1 MSHDAPAGGVL
12 QSYVDKW
19 LAVQPQQ
26 RVALVFVDPRRY
38 PGHVA
43 LAALEQELLAAAY
56 GIHEP
61 QVAVAKLNWWAEEL
75 AGAATSGG
83 RHPLSKVL
91 FDDQRAQAVPQERWL
106 APVLAAM
113 EQLED
118 TTAVDFS
125 AQVATAGRLHG
136 AFAALETA
144 WWFGEGASSLR
155 AARCA
160 TLAHLLHAL
169 RRLHDDAELSQLP
182 LPMARLARYGLSRGE
197 LRQPGQA
204 RSQAIKA
211 QLADLQAA
219 WREAAGW
226 PGPLS
231 VFRALESR
239 QHVALARRAARAAE
253 PLAVLQKGSSGSTL
267 ADTFAAWHVAR
278 AWRRHTV

>member
-1 MSHDAPAGGVL
+1 MSHDAPAGGAL

-26 RVALVFVDPRRY
+26 RVALVFVDPLRY

-91 FDDQRAQAVPQERWL
+91 FDDRRARTVPRERWL
-106 APVLAAM
+106 APVLAALA
-113 EQLED
+113 QLED
-118 TTAVDFS
+118 TTSADFS
-125 AQVATAGRLHG
+125 GQLVAAGRLHG
-136 AFAALETA
+136 AFAALETV
-144 WWFGEGASSLR
+144 WWFGEDASSVR
-155 AARCA
+155 AARYA

-169 RRLHDDAELSQLP
+169 RRLQDDAERPRLP
-182 LPMARLARYGLSRGE
+182 LPMARLARYGLSRSE
-197 LRQPGQA
+197 LRQPGPA
-204 RSQAIKA
+204 LDPALKA

-219 WREAAGW
+219 WREAAGL

-239 QHVALARRAARAAE
+239 QHAALARRAARAAE
-253 PLAVLQKGSSGSTL
+253 SLAALQEGPSGSAL
-267 ADTFAAWHVAR
+267 ADTFAAWHAAR
-278 AWRRHTV
+278 AWRRHAV